1 MQRKTQEPAYWS
13 EEFAVGSDDLQY
25 LSTLLIEDE
34 LPRSVEEL
42 ARALVLYR
50 CRQEDAA
57 IQRAVS
63 KGTPYRPSS
72 SYGVGEQ
79 VVFPLFD
86 YRVGEVT
93 GVRPGRN
100 AEHGPFKV
108 IQVDFGS
115 GDRREFAAELQGEHV
130 LNRDVQPSVIQSGD
144 GATPEELAA
153 QFTPMV
159 ARTLLERLESDQRF
173 VRLAGKWFR
182 RDLLVELH
190 IGHLN
195 LAEAVLDVA
204 GGGPLPTEA
213 LLSDLGLPDEV
224 SHQLRI
230 FSLNYALQEDDR
242 FDEVGPAGEV
252 LWFLGRLEPDG
263 VRTTPPYLEYEPIE
277 YERDLL
283 TSEMLS
289 LEQDLDDEWSLLEAP
304 AEVPDSVTVV
314 LTYPHW
320 RSGTLPLSSQLARI
334 FPTGR
339 TARIRFMFV
348 DGDTGVRMPGW
359 VVRQGRYVFG
369 LGDWYKKNDVPVGAY
384 FELRRTDEA
393 GLIEIRRRGRRPR
406 REWVRVALPVEGRLT
421 FEVRKTLITCDYDEL
436 MIVEEDDPRA
446 IDVIRSRV
454 RRTRMS
460 VGQLVA
466 DVFPELAKLSPQGT
480 VHAATLY
487 SAINLVRRT
496 PPAPVIAELVMA
508 GRYAPMGDNYWV
520 LRPDSGVA

>member
-1 MQRKTQEPAYWS
+1 
-13 EEFAVGSDDLQY
+13 
-25 LSTLLIEDE
+25 
-34 LPRSVEEL
+34 
-42 ARALVLYR
+42 
-50 CRQEDAA
+50 
-57 IQRAVS
+57 
-63 KGTPYRPSS
+63 
-72 SYGVGEQ
+72 
-79 VVFPLFD
+79 
-86 YRVGEVT
+86 
-93 GVRPGRN
+93 
-100 AEHGPFKV
+100 
-108 IQVDFGS
+108 
-115 GDRREFAAELQGEHV
+115 
-130 LNRDVQPSVIQSGD
+130 
-144 GATPEELAA
+144 
-153 QFTPMV
+153 MV
-159 ARTLLERLESDQRF
+159 ARTLSDRLESDQRF

-252 LWFLGRLEPDG
+252 LWFLRRLEPDG

-289 LEQDLDDEWSLLEAP
+289 LERDLDDEWLLLEAP